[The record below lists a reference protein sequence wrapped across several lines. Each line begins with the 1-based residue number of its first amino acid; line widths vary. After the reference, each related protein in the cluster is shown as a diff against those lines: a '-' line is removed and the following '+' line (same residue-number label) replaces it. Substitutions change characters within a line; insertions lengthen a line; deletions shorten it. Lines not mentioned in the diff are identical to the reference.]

1 MAMILAFGE
10 KNKLLNN
17 IIKSFID
24 TLSRRYYGMTS
35 WMIYNTGFSIDEL
48 KISLKCFIHNILM
61 FK

>member
-10 KNKLLNN
+10 KKKLLNN

-35 WMIYNTGFSIDEL
+35 WMIYNTRVSIDEL
-48 KISLKCFIHNILM
+48 KYL
-61 FK
+61 

>member
-1 MAMILAFGE
+1 MAKILAFGE

-48 KISLKCFIHNILM
+48 KYL
-61 FK
+61 